1 MKTNDLSVS
10 VRDILNKYSNVVGEA
25 LDKTIETVAKEA
37 KKEISAKA
45 PGSGKY
51 SKSWR
56 ARNTGTRTAPEY
68 TIYSELPGLP
78 HLLEHGHAKR
88 GGGRTRAFPH
98 IGPVEENLPQM
109 IETEITKLL

>member
-1 MKTNDLSVS
+1 MKNDLSVS
-10 VRDILNKYSNVVGEA
+10 VRDILDKYSDVVGEA
-25 LDKTIETVAKEA
+25 LDQTIEKVAKEA

-51 SKSWR
+51 YKSWR

-68 TIYSELPGLP
+68 TVYSELPGLP

-88 GGGRTRAFPH
+88 GGGRTRAFEH
-98 IGPVEENLPQM
+98 IAPVEDKLPEM
-109 IETEITKLL
+109 IEQEISKLL

>member
-1 MKTNDLSVS
+1 MKDLSIAVS
-10 VRDILNKYSNVVGEA
+10 EILSKYSDVVGEA
-25 LDKTIETVAKEA
+25 LELTIEKVAKEA
-37 KKEISAKA
+37 KKDISAKA

-51 SKSWR
+51 AKSWK

-68 TIYSELPGLP
+68 TVYSDLPGLP

-98 IGPVEENLPQM
+98 IAPVEESIPQM
-109 IETEITKLL
+109 IEQEISKLL

>member
-37 KKEISAKA
+37 
-45 PGSGKY
+45 
-51 SKSWR
+51 KSWR

-98 IGPVEENLPQM
+98 IAPVEENLPQM
-109 IETEITKLL
+109 IEQEITKLL